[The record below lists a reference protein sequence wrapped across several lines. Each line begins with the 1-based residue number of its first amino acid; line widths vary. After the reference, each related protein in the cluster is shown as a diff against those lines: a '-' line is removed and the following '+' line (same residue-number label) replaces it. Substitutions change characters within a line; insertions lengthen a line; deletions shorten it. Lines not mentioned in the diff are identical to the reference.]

1 MRTSTASAA
10 TFPASFLAQIQ
21 LLYIVPVLFRMQ
33 ITCVSFVGDIWG
45 FFLSIILTVFLS
57 GLKMSKKLYDIVS
70 KVFNVNLDRINDD
83 SSPENLEEWD
93 SFNFY
98 VLLDE
103 IENEFDVKFDLDETL
118 EIKKIGD
125 VKKLFVKY
133 GIRCE

>member
-1 MRTSTASAA
+1 
-10 TFPASFLAQIQ
+10 
-21 LLYIVPVLFRMQ
+21 
-33 ITCVSFVGDIWG
+33 
-45 FFLSIILTVFLS
+45 
-57 GLKMSKKLYDIVS
+57 MSKKLYDIVS

-103 IENEFDVKFDLDETL
+103 IENEFNVKFDLDETL

-125 VKKLFVKY
+125 IKKLFVKY
-133 GIRCE
+133 GIRSE

>member
-1 MRTSTASAA
+1 
-10 TFPASFLAQIQ
+10 
-21 LLYIVPVLFRMQ
+21 
-33 ITCVSFVGDIWG
+33 
-45 FFLSIILTVFLS
+45 
-57 GLKMSKKLYDIVS
+57 MSKKLYDIAS

-103 IENEFDVKFDLDETL
+103 IEKEFDVKFDLDETL

-125 VKKLFVKY
+125 IKKLFVKH